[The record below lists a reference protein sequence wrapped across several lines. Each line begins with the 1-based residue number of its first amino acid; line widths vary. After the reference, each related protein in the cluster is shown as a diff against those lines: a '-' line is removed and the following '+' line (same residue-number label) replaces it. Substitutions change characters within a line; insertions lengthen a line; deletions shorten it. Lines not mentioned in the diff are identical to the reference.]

1 MTLTLALDKLCRL
14 MSSDLPQTINPLRL
28 ARADTTLNGRINI
41 GEMTRL
47 GPLLSQMQGQ
57 VDFELKFSQDPDAI
71 SYITGQ
77 CFTTLV
83 MKCQRCFDPMTVEIE
98 TRTRLIVVTSIEAA
112 GEIPDDYEPLLFT
125 GENIALCGLIEEEI
139 LLALPIA
146 PLHSSDECN
155 AMTKGHMMADE
166 NRVNPFSVLKKIKPG
181 T

>member
-1 MTLTLALDKLCRL
+1 MP
-14 MSSDLPQTINPLRL
+14 SDLPQTINPLRL

-41 GEMTRL
+41 GEMERL
-47 GPLLSQMQGQ
+47 GPLLQQTQGQ
-57 VDFELKFSQDPDAI
+57 VDFELKFSQDPDGI
-71 SYITGQ
+71 TYVTGQ

-83 MKCQRCFDPMTVEIE
+83 MKCQRCFGSMAIAIE

-112 GEIPDDYEPLLFT
+112 GEIPDDFEPLLFT

-146 PLHSSDECN
+146 PLHGSNECQVR
-155 AMTKGHMMADE
+155 AEEHMVAND
-166 NRVNPFSVLKKIKPG
+166 NRENPFSVLINIKPG